1 MVEMT
6 FEEFWNQ
13 VVLYKLEL
21 AFPFRAYKD
30 AFACDEV
37 NGCGAKGGIDFPD
50 TMWGVLVT
58 AACNEH
64 DVSWS
69 KARSLTEL
77 VNANMRFR
85 RNLEKIIDHESGNP
99 FTQWLRLNRMSRYYR
114 MVKLIGTP
122 AEAKK
127 RGFI

>member
-6 FEEFWNQ
+6 FEEFWDQ
-13 VVLYKLEL
+13 SIKYDLEL
-21 AFPFRAYKD
+21 GFPCKAYRD
-30 AFACDEV
+30 TFACNEV
-37 NGCGAKGGIDFPD
+37 NGCGAKGGVDFPD

-64 DVSWS
+64 DVSWH
-69 KARSLTEL
+69 KAESLQDL
-77 VNANMRFR
+77 IDANMRFR
-85 RNLEKIIDHESGNP
+85 RNMERIIDTESANA

-122 AEAKK
+122 AEAKE
-127 RGFI
+127 RGFA